1 MLGNLLNKPII
12 VTPEQLDN
20 LQVKVGEEDG
30 VTLVVTLKDYLCAR
44 VIDELQIIAGEE

>member
-12 VTPEQLDN
+12 VTPEQIDN

-30 VTLVVTLKDYLCAR
+30 VAVVMTLKDYLCAK
-44 VIDELQIIAGEE
+44 VIDILQVMAGDE